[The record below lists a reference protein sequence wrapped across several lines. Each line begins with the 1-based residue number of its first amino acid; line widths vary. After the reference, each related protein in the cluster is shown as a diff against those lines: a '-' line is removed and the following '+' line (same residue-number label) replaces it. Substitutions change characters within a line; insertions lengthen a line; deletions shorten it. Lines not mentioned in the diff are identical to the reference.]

1 MCLSCKTLLP
11 HVPTASQDESGRQA
25 IGLVA
30 QVLGSSLHG
39 VSQSAEMDKCQETHV
54 MSGS

>member
-25 IGLVA
+25 IGLAA
-30 QVLGSSLHG
+30 QVLVSSLHG